1 MATLTATS
9 QISSLYGLN
18 THNCCNKDFSSEK
31 IVNTLLPIAYL
42 CYAKDN
48 NCDIPLYNGSNVS
61 MLNPLLCDGFCVD
74 TEKVHSHSQFI
85 QAPPNDICITNNT
98 KTFSEFYESKVVLY
112 KGEKTELIL
121 RQDCF
126 AFNCIQHILLN
137 NSEKKYTNIDDLIA
151 DRDIVEKP
159 YLLMTMWKK
168 NDLGIINFDCIV
180 FTDKSIMQMI
190 RNAETSR
197 SKESVKL
204 MNTSLVQFST
214 HGKMTYKETKSD
226 TVPHQKVSLFP
237 LRDIPELKSYSFSFN
252 VKSTNIIL
260 NDVRSDTNLWQEIEK
275 SRLIE
280 RIKYL
285 ERENIRIT
293 SLLNGVSQ

>member
-1 MATLTATS
+1 M
-9 QISSLYGLN
+9 I
-18 THNCCNKDFSSEK
+18 
-31 IVNTLLPIAYL
+31 
-42 CYAKDN
+42 
-48 NCDIPLYNGSNVS
+48 
-61 MLNPLLCDGFCVD
+61 
-74 TEKVHSHSQFI
+74 
-85 QAPPNDICITNNT
+85 
-98 KTFSEFYESKVVLY
+98 
-112 KGEKTELIL
+112 
-121 RQDCF
+121 
-126 AFNCIQHILLN
+126 
-137 NSEKKYTNIDDLIA
+137 
-151 DRDIVEKP
+151 
-159 YLLMTMWKK
+159 MWKK
-168 NDLGIINFDCIV
+168 TDLGIINFDCIV
-180 FTDKSIMQMI
+180 FTDISIIKMI

-204 MNTSLVQFST
+204 MNISLVQFST
-214 HGKMTYKETKSD
+214 HEKMTSKETKSH